1 MNLYC
6 ASPIHCFR
14 TCYDPIHPTQ
24 YLRVFNIM
32 LMKLKGHK
40 TALRILL
47 MVQYQDVY
55 TENLYLKTSLM
66 NLTYAVLC
74 IT

>member
-1 MNLYC
+1 M
-6 ASPIHCFR
+6 
-14 TCYDPIHPTQ
+14 
-24 YLRVFNIM
+24 
-32 LMKLKGHK
+32 
-40 TALRILL
+40 LL

-74 IT
+74 ITSHIASVIFNTASKIPFVTSLPSWSTT